1 MAGQVEPGR
10 EVVVDD
16 TEEIVQDTIRIRVLE
31 TPINTRATDMLAT
44 ETSMQLSNLFRLK
57 IIKALSAEQVCNKMS
72 ELLDSELKYM
82 MAINQFTVKLEETE
96 EDSQQLVQVW
106 EHLQQVPNFKTLR
119 KQDCELWTSVQGI
132 KKCYFDIKK

>member
-1 MAGQVEPGR
+1 MARQVGPGR
-10 EVVVDD
+10 EMVVDD

-44 ETSMQLSNLFRLK
+44 ETSMQLSSLFRLK

-96 EDSQQLVQVW
+96 EDS
-106 EHLQQVPNFKTLR
+106 
-119 KQDCELWTSVQGI
+119 
-132 KKCYFDIKK
+132 

>member
-1 MAGQVEPGR
+1 M
-10 EVVVDD
+10 DD
-16 TEEIVQDTIRIRVLE
+16 TEEIVQDTTRIGVLE
-31 TPINTRATDMLAT
+31 TLIDTRATDVLVM
-44 ETSMQLSNLFRLK
+44 ESSVQLGNLFRLK
-57 IIKALSAEQVCNKMS
+57 VVKTLSAEQVCNKMS
-72 ELLDSELKYM
+72 KLSDSELKYVIAM
-82 MAINQFTVKLEETE
+82 SWFTVKLEETE